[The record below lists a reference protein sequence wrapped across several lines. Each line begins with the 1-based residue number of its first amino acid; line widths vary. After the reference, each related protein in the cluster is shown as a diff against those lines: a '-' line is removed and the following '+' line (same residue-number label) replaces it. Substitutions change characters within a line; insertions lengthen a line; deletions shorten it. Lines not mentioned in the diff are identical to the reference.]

1 MHNSNVADQP
11 PKNEHKMVDGPQGQ
25 PKEHSMI
32 TSGTHKHTGNKDTK
46 VRITQQIII
55 YSGETAT
62 PMKRDQDQDQ
72 TQ

>member
-1 MHNSNVADQP
+1 MHNSNVADHP
-11 PKNEHKMVDGPQGQ
+11 SKNECKTVDGPQGQ
-25 PKEHSMI
+25 PKEHSTI
-32 TSGTHKHTGNKDTK
+32 TWRTHKHTGNKDAK

-72 TQ
+72 TE

>member
-1 MHNSNVADQP
+1 VHDGNVADQP
-11 PKNEHKMVDGPQGQ
+11 PKNERKMVDGPQGQ
-25 PKEHSMI
+25 SKEHSMI
-32 TSGTHKHTGNKDTK
+32 TWGTHKHTGNKDAK
-46 VRITQQIII
+46 IHITQQIII